1 LKSFNFTLM
10 SSGVIG
16 AQYGSTKA
24 QNLLGVSFLGSAG
37 FAVSF
42 TGRICS
48 FCKGSKDK
56 TFSDLTFGIP
66 ISFPDSDD
74 CPGKDVFNFFAE
86 RPSFPRRPRFSGDP
100 GP

>member
-1 LKSFNFTLM
+1 M

-24 QNLLGVSFLGSAG
+24 QNLFGVSFFGREG
-37 FAVSF
+37 FVFSL

-56 TFSDLTFGIP
+56 TLFSDLTFGIP
-66 ISFPDSDD
+66 ISLPDSED
-74 CPGKDVFNFFAE
+74 CPGKEGFNFFAE
-86 RPSFPRRPRFSGDP
+86 RLSLPRRPRFSGDP